1 MRRPA
6 KGLRANGGSGAGGG
20 TGVVGSL
27 RLLAHG
33 RDLRG
38 RARVPRSAEEWEETP
53 ERTRFPTAWA
63 RTPVAGAV
71 RYGLQ
76 RGLLK
81 PTAWSVCAPDVEGVE
96 RLEGLRGPVV
106 FVANHASHLD
116 TPLILGSLPPRFAR
130 RIAVGAAADYFFDT
144 PWRAVLTALAING
157 FPVERKGSNRLR
169 SLAPQ
174 LVAERWNLLL
184 FPEGTRSEDGW
195 MNRVRA
201 GSAHLC
207 CGFGIPAVPI
217 AVRGSYAAM
226 PRGRGWPIPGRP
238 RVSVR
243 YGDPLHPQPGENAWD
258 FNTRLATAVARL
270 WNEEELGWYG
280 ALREPRESAV
290 ARPAGP
296 PAAGSWRRSWESGRP
311 LPPPRTLGDAED

>member
-1 MRRPA
+1 MRR
-6 KGLRANGGSGAGGG
+6 GGRGPAGGG
-20 TGVVGSL
+20 VVAGL

-38 RARVPRSAEEWEETP
+38 RARVPRSAQQSEP
-53 ERTRFPTAWA
+53 GRFPTAWA

-81 PTAWSVCAPDVEGVE
+81 PTAWTVVAPDVEGVE
-96 RLEGLRGPVV
+96 RLDGLRGPAV

-116 TPLILGSLPPRFAR
+116 APLILGALPPRFAR

-144 PWRAVLTALAING
+144 PWRGALSALALG
-157 FPVERKGSNRLR
+157 AFPVERRGGKRLK
-169 SLAPQ
+169 SLAPE
-174 LVAERWNLLL
+174 LVADGWHLLL
-184 FPEGTRSEDGW
+184 FPEGTRSADGW

-207 CGFGIPAVPI
+207 CGQGVPAVPV

-226 PRGRGWPIPGRP
+226 PRGLGWPVRGRP

-243 YGDPLHPQPGENAWD
+243 FGDPLLPGPGESAWD
-258 FNTRLATAVARL
+258 FNARLTTAMARL

-280 ALREPRESAV
+280 SLRETRESAV

-296 PAAGSWRRSWESGRP
+296 PAAASWRRAWEASRP
-311 LPPPRTLGDAED
+311 LPKKRRAPLPEDGG

>member
-1 MRRPA
+1 MRRR
-6 KGLRANGGSGAGGG
+6 GEGVRAG
-20 TGVVGSL
+20 L

-38 RARVPRSAEEWEETP
+38 RARVPRSAEQWEEP
-53 ERTRFPTAWA
+53 AEPGRFPTAWA

-81 PTAWSVCAPDVEGVE
+81 PTTWTVVAPQVEGVE
-96 RLEGLRGPVV
+96 RLDGLRGPVV

-116 TPLILGSLPPRFAR
+116 TPLILGALPPRFAR

-144 PWRAVLTALAING
+144 PWRAALTALALNG
-157 FPVERKGSNRLR
+157 FPVERRGGRRLK
-169 SLAPQ
+169 SLAPE
-174 LVAERWNLLL
+174 LVAEGWHLLL
-184 FPEGTRSEDGW
+184 FPEGTRSADGW

-207 CGFGIPAVPI
+207 CGYGIPAVPV

-226 PRGRGWPIPGRP
+226 PRGRGWPVPGRP

-243 YGDPLHPQPGENAWD
+243 FGDPLLPGPDENAWD
-258 FNTRLATAVARL
+258 FNARLTTAVARL

-280 ALREPRESAV
+280 SLRDARETAV

-296 PAAGSWRRSWESGRP
+296 AKAGSWRRAWEASRP
-311 LPPPRTLGDAED
+311 LPKRHRGPLPEDDA